1 MNLSRIHRLLKLIGL
16 LQAGRGYNTE
26 ALAKACQVSRRT
38 IFRDLELLRESGLP
52 LRFDEVDSR
61 YRIPGPA
68 YLPPLN
74 FTGRRGPFLDRVVP
88 RVGAQPRAA
97 VPRSGRSA
105 AIKIESNLPVQLR
118 DHVRQIAGAME
129 IHASPANPLNGQ
141 AQIYQQLLTAISQ
154 RQCARI
160 YYHSLAERQ
169 DICTRLS
176 PYRLLFSRRSW
187 YVIGRSSLHRATRT
201 FNVSR
206 ISNFELLEDRYCIPR
221 GFSIE
226 RHLGN
231 AWHLIP
237 ERGPDQDVL
246 IRFSPMVAENVA
258 EVVWHK
264 TQRVKFNEDGSLDFR
279 VTVSGLNEIS
289 WWILGYA
296 DHAVVIEP
304 AELRQIVARRA
315 VQTASHYRDD
325 AYEKASVVPP
335 PHGWRL
341 PSTLPPQGIQ

>member
-1 MNLSRIHRLLKLIGL
+1 M
-16 LQAGRGYNTE
+16 Q
-26 ALAKACQVSRRT
+26 
-38 IFRDLELLRESGLP
+38 
-52 LRFDEVDSR
+52 FDEGDAR

-74 FTGRRGPFLDRVVP
+74 FTADEALSLIVLCHELGHSRGLPFLGP
-88 RVGAQPRAA
+88 A
-97 VPRSGRSA
+97 RSA
-105 AIKIESNLPVQLR
+105 AIKIESNLPIQLR
-118 DHVRQIAGAME
+118 DHVREIARAVE
-129 IHASPANPLNGQ
+129 IHASPANPLDGQ
-141 AQIYQQLLTAISQ
+141 AAVYQQLLRAISE
-154 RQCARI
+154 RRCVRI
-160 YYHSLAERQ
+160 CYHSLAERA
-169 DICTRLS
+169 DVCTRLS

-187 YVIGRSSLHRATRT
+187 YAIGRSSLHRATRT
-201 FNVSR
+201 FNMSR
-206 ISNFELLEDRYCIPR
+206 ILGLELLEDRYRVPR

-226 RHLGN
+226 RYLGN

-237 ERGPDQDVL
+237 EQGPDQDVW

-264 TQRVKFNEDGSLDFR
+264 TQRVKFGEDGSLDFR

-304 AELRQIVARRA
+304 DELRRIVARRA
-315 VQTASHYRDD
+315 AQTAAHYRDD
-325 AYEKASVVPP
+325 AYEKATVVPA

-341 PSTLPPQGIQ
+341 PSSPPSQ